1 MMTELSA
8 QTGLCAI
15 QGTVTTDWDSQAALI
30 EGGGFPNWVSLN
42 PPTGTTWEV
51 KMYSQ
56 QPIEIQ
62 GLTKGDMHFKSN
74 AIRIE
79 SAEQAKAMFGAW
91 KDIEPANYGFLREYH
106 VFTTKKMD
114 TNNILNLANLQNPF
128 MPGFSGSSL
137 NENQL
142 IFGLAREY
150 TTISGSTNDNM
161 FVNDGRLILNY
172 ENVLGS
178 GVPVAQGRIWYTRI
192 FYCWL
197 NAAGGSNPASPPQF
211 VDMPATR
218 ASLVGEVVKPQNTL
232 EHFQVLANNEGIG
245 SW

>member
-30 EGGGFPNWVSLN
+30 DAGGFPNWVSLN
-42 PPTGTTWEV
+42 PPSGVSWEV

-91 KDIEPANYGFLREYH
+91 KDPFPAQYGFLREYH

-150 TTISGSTNDNM
+150 TTLSGSTNDNQ
-161 FVNDGRLILNY
+161 FVNDGRLVLNY

-197 NAAGGSNPASPPQF
+197 NAAGGSAPESPPQF